1 MKDNNNPANYILAM
15 IRDLLKFWYLIAISL
30 MITIGFAAVF
40 LKFSAK
46 KYKIAATVVL
56 NIDEGKSYGG
66 GNPNDIMEIGRIIDQ
81 HKNFQNELFI
91 FRSTPLIREVVEDM
105 DLRTTYYLQE
115 DKIPKELEFSLK
127 DIYKNAPFIVIPDQN
142 HIQPVETY
150 FYIRIIDQESFLVVS
165 ENRDA
170 RIIDFTTNETVLE
183 KTNFNFRGTF
193 KFGEEVGNSFCSFR
207 ILLNSQYR
215 AELYQGKD
223 LYFMYN
229 DLNTLTAEY
238 KKNLVV
244 EPTSLEST
252 MVDLHVKSPN
262 SHKGHDFLN
271 ILVSKY
277 IQQNLME
284 KNFLANQTIDHID
297 RQISSI
303 SDSLGVSERQLQS
316 YRSSA
321 SVMNIDE
328 KAGNIYTQIQTFSA
342 TREETNRRYNYLRQ
356 MNEYFTSNKDS
367 TGLLAPSSMGLND
380 QLLNNLIQELT
391 TLNAEKQQFISNDQ
405 LLNPR
410 VQTLN
415 VSIRNLKNAI
425 SENIKF
431 SISTSRN
438 ELNDLNSKIK
448 NLEREFSKLPYTQQR
463 LLGIERKFEINQG
476 VYSSLLEKRIQAQII
491 KSSTLA
497 DCELVEPPHYVS
509 IASPKGIVVLLLA
522 IIIGL
527 LFPVSFILGKRIIG
541 DRFLDFM
548 DLKKYVSVPQIGVIP
563 VNKNAMNNVV
573 LEYPHSAIAEAFHTI
588 RSNLIYYLMGKDHG
602 TILVTSSVPEE
613 GKSFS
618 ALNLATSFASTNN
631 KTVLLEF
638 DLRKPSKVFNELG
651 TRALV
656 GISSYL
662 INRVTLDEII
672 IKTDIPNLDIIQTG
686 QVPPN
691 PVELLSS
698 KKNQELFNTL
708 NERYDYIIVDTPPY
722 SLVSDAFILM
732 KYADIKLYVTRLA
745 KVKRSRLMANMDD
758 ISSKLIKDLYLLV
771 NEDST
776 LKNSTY
782 QQYTERDKA
791 KAKAKKRSLNK
802 ARLKKKP
809 GSPEGQV

>member
-15 IRDLLKFWYLIAISL
+15 VRDLMKFWYLIAISL
-30 MITIGFAAVF
+30 FITCGIAAVY

-46 KYKIAATVVL
+46 NYKVASTVIL
-56 NIDEGKSYGG
+56 NIEEGKSYNG
-66 GNPNDIMEIGRIIDQ
+66 GNPNDIMEVGRIIDQ
-81 HKNFQNELFI
+81 QKNFQNELFI
-91 FRSTPLIREVVEDM
+91 FSSTPLVREVIEEM

-115 DKIPKELEFSLK
+115 DKIPKELSFSLK
-127 DIYKNAPFIVIPDQN
+127 DIYKDAPFIVLPNQN

-150 FYIRIIDQESFLVVS
+150 FYISIIDQESFLIS
-165 ENRDA
+165 GENREA
-170 RIIDFTTNETVLE
+170 RIIDFESNETVVNR
-183 KTNFNFRGTF
+183 TNFDFSGTY
-193 KFGEEVGNSFCSFR
+193 KFGEDVGNAFCSFR
-207 ILLNSQYR
+207 ILLNSNYR
-215 AELYQGKD
+215 AELFAGKD
-223 LYFMYN
+223 LFFMFN
-229 DLNTLTAEY
+229 DFAVLTAEF
-238 KKNLVV
+238 KRDLTV

-252 MVDLHVKSPN
+252 MVDLSVKSPN
-262 SHKGHDFLN
+262 VLKGHEFLN
-271 ILVSKY
+271 KLVSKY
-277 IQQNLME
+277 IQQSLTE

-297 RQISSI
+297 RQISNI
-303 SDSLGVSERQLQS
+303 SDSLGRTERQLQS

-328 KAGNIYTQIQTFSA
+328 KAGNIYTQIQNFSG
-342 TREETNRRYNYLRQ
+342 TREETSRRYNYLKQ
-356 MNEYFTSNKDS
+356 MDEYFTANKDS
-367 TGLLAPSSMGLND
+367 SGLLAPSSMGVND

-410 VQTLN
+410 LQTLN
-415 VSIRNLKNAI
+415 VSIQNLKNAI
-425 SENIKF
+425 SENIRF
-431 SISTSRN
+431 SMSTTRN
-438 ELNDLNSKIK
+438 ELNDLNGKIK

-491 KSSTLA
+491 KSSNLA

-509 IASPKGIVVLLLA
+509 VASPKA
-522 IIIGL
+522 III
-527 LFPVSFILGKRIIG
+527 LFLAILIGMLVPITFIFGKRIIG
-541 DRFLDFM
+541 DRFLDFV

-573 LEYPHSAIAEAFHTI
+573 IQYPHSAIAEAFHTI

-602 TILVTSSVPEE
+602 TILVTSSIPEE

-618 ALNLATSFASTNN
+618 ALNLASSFASTNN

-638 DLRKPSKVFNELG
+638 DLRKPSKVFSELG

-662 INRVTLDEII
+662 INRVTIDEII

-698 KKNQELFNTL
+698 KKNEELFKIL

-732 KYADIKLYVTRLA
+732 KYADIKLYVTRLS
-745 KVKRSRLMANMDD
+745 KVKRSRLISNMDD
-758 ISSKLIKDLYLLV
+758 VASKSIKDLYLLV
-771 NEDST
+771 NEDSSF
-776 LKNSTY
+776 KNSTY
-782 QQYTERDKA
+782 QQYTERNKG
-791 KAKAKKRSLNK
+791 KKRPSKKKL
-802 ARLKKKP
+802 LKKNSQKKD
-809 GSPEGQV
+809 SAE